1 MNRYVFIALFLLAAP
16 VAAQTAE
23 DFYHDAA
30 RLYIAEDNAAAERA
44 ALDGL
49 ELAPDDAKLRALLDK
64 IRERSDQQQS
74 GQGDQDEE
82 QDADD
87 QQQGYGST
95 PQDEGDAGQ
104 PQQSDEGAPDDQQPG
119 GEQSPE
125 AQQPEKSADPD
136 GDREGEAGSDGE
148 QNDGD
153 ARPGDG
159 TAQPLDGEAGT
170 MSPAEAERILRAIQA
185 DEVQLL
191 RDVQRRRA
199 RPRYVEKDW

>member
-1 MNRYVFIALFLLAAP
+1 MPRFVPIALLLLAAP
-16 VAAQTAE
+16 VAAQSAE

-49 ELAPDDAKLRALLDK
+49 ALAPDDAKLRALLDA
-64 IRERSDQQQS
+64 IREQNDQQQS
-74 GQGDQDEE
+74 GQGEQEE
-82 QDADD
+82 RDDADE

-95 PQDEGDAGQ
+95 PQDEEDAGR

-119 GEQSPE
+119 GEQAPE
-125 AQQPEKSADPD
+125 NQQPDEPAEPD
-136 GDREGEAGSDGE
+136 GEREGEAGAEG
-148 QNDGD
+148 QQADGD

-159 TAQPLDGEAGT
+159 AAQPPDDAAGT